1 MDDKFFAFEKSY
13 FMSVSLEVYVVLC
26 LFENTL
32 LRRLIYSWISEGY
45 LLDITNWFK
54 PSLAE

>member
-1 MDDKFFAFEKSY
+1 MDDKFFSFEKSS
-13 FMSVSLEVYVVLC
+13 FMEVSLEVYVVLC

-45 LLDITNWFK
+45 YLVITKWFK
-54 PSLAE
+54 PSLSE

>member
-1 MDDKFFAFEKSY
+1 MDDKFFSFEKSS
-13 FMSVSLEVYVVLC
+13 FMEVSLEVYVVLC

-45 LLDITNWFK
+45 YLVITKWFK
-54 PSLAE
+54 PSLLE

>member
-1 MDDKFFAFEKSY
+1 MDDKFFSFEKSS
-13 FMSVSLEVYVVLC
+13 FMEVSLEVYNVLC
-26 LFENTL
+26 LSENTL
-32 LRRLIYSWISEGY
+32 LRRLIDCWISEVY